1 MTPSLM
7 LLVPMA
13 TAVLVLMTTTTA
25 APPSP
30 MVATRTRRARPLPP
44 RQATSM
50 PAQLLERH
58 RRLQHRSV
66 WRHDEE
72 GGVRAAPP
80 SLANPRVTG
89 EAAAADGLE
98 GHGAN

>member
-13 TAVLVLMTTTTA
+13 TAVLVLMTVTA

-30 MVATRTRRARPLPP
+30 MVATGARRARPLPP
-44 RQATSM
+44 RRLTSM

-58 RRLQHRSV
+58 RRPQRRGL